1 MTANS
6 FPDGFAANFVD
17 SASATPQSQY
27 GSTQTGCGMTPKNI
41 LNLLR
46 KADWSSDGKSPKHV
60 VLSTHLAE
68 IIVSARCPPG
78 TKLPTETEI
87 TNATALSLGTVQRAL
102 RTLVEDGMLERRRG
116 HGTFVAERARAFG
129 DPTQLRFL
137 DHDGVS
143 ILPISL
149 QVVSR
154 RRTSEHWPW
163 STELGQSQADVLE
176 FHRMIDV
183 DARFRAFGRFFI
195 RAGRIP
201 FLDDRPL
208 RVLDGIHFAE
218 VVADAFPCDGIDIE
232 QRLTVEMLPER
243 ICRLIDL
250 EPGGIGAVLRIF
262 ARNRDALVYVQEIF
276 LPRTPYPLKLGADRR
291 R

>member
-1 MTANS
+1 MIANGV
-6 FPDGFAANFVD
+6 PDGFAANFVD
-17 SASATPQSQY
+17 SSGVPPQSAP
-27 GSTQTGCGMTPKNI
+27 GSSQTGVLMSPENI
-41 LNLLR
+41 LDHLR
-46 KADWSSDGKSPKHV
+46 KADWPADGKAPKHMA
-60 VLSTHLAE
+60 LSTYLAE

-87 TNATALSLGTVQRAL
+87 TDATSFSLGTVQRAL
-102 RTLVEDGMLERRRG
+102 RTLVDDGMLERRRG

-163 STELGQSQADVLE
+163 SAELGQSHADVLE

-183 DARFRAFGRFFI
+183 DGRFRAFGRFFI

-201 FLDDRPL
+201 LLDDRPL
-208 RVLDGIHFAE
+208 RALDGVHFAQ
-218 VVADAFPCDGIDIE
+218 VVADAFPRDGIDIE
-232 QRLTVEMLPER
+232 QRLTVETLPER

-262 ARNRDALVYVQEIF
+262 ARGGGTLVYVQEIF